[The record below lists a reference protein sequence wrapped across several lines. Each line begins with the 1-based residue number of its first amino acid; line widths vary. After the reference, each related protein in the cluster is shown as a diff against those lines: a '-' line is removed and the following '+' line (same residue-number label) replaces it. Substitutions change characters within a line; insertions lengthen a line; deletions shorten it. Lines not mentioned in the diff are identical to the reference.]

1 MSAKTLISNANT
13 YQDVGAFWDVHD
25 ATEFGEQTEV
35 EFDVNI
41 QSQRR
46 YYSLDKHL
54 SLKLRGIARAR
65 GISEETLLN
74 MWVQEK
80 VSQSRDADQ
89 SLTKGSTGPS

>member
-1 MSAKTLISNANT
+1 MLCKTSISNAHT
-13 YQDVGAFWDVHD
+13 YQDVGAFWDEHD
-25 ATEFGEQTEV
+25 ATEFGDQTEV
-35 EFDVNI
+35 KFDVNI

-54 SLKLRGIARAR
+54 SLKLRGIARVR

-80 VSQSRDADQ
+80 IIQSGDIEQQ
-89 SLTKGSTGPS
+89 SVQRVEGM

>member
-1 MSAKTLISNANT
+1 MSAKTSTSKANT
-13 YQDVGAFWDVHD
+13 YQDIGAFWDEHD
-25 ATEFGEQTEV
+25 ATDFGGQTEV

-54 SLKLRGIARAR
+54 SLKLRRIARAR

-80 VSQSRDADQ
+80 VSQSKDADQ
-89 SLTKGSTGPS
+89 S

>member
-1 MSAKTLISNANT
+1 MSAKTSTSQANT
-13 YQDVGAFWDVHD
+13 YQDIGAFWDEHD
-25 ATEFGEQTEV
+25 ATDFGEQTEV

-54 SLKLRGIARAR
+54 SLELRRIAKAR
-65 GISEETLLN
+65 GVSEETLLN

-80 VSQSRDADQ
+80 INQSNAKNRVREHN
-89 SLTKGSTGPS
+89 K

>member
-1 MSAKTLISNANT
+1 MSAKTSTSKADT
-13 YQDVGAFWDVHD
+13 YQDIGAFWDEHD
-25 ATEFGEQTEV
+25 ATDFGGQTEV
-35 EFDVNI
+35 EFDVDI

-54 SLKLRGIARAR
+54 SLELRRIAKAR

-80 VSQSRDADQ
+80 ISQSNAKNRI
-89 SLTKGSTGPS
+89 SP